1 MAELKSLTDRF
12 WQHFENGELQK
23 LDGLIDDDCLF
34 KMPGMEMR
42 GRAAVQGML
51 AGYRAAFPDLHHTVK
66 HFVEAGDTIAIQ
78 LEVVGTHTGPM
89 QTPEGT
95 IPATGKRVVWDSCD
109 YIRVKNGRFISW
121 QAYHDPTAFM
131 KALGLLPG

>member
-1 MAELKSLTDRF
+1 MAQLKDLTDRF
-12 WQHFENGELQK
+12 WKHFEANEPTK
-23 LDGLIDDDCLF
+23 LDELIDDDCLF
-34 KMPGMEMR
+34 KMPGVEMH

-51 AGYRAAFPDLHHTVK
+51 AGYRQAFPDLRHTVK

-89 QTPEGT
+89 VTPDGT
-95 IPATGKRVVWDSCD
+95 IPPTGKRVVWDSCD
-109 YIRVKNGRFISW
+109 YIRVKGGKFISW

-131 KALGLLPG
+131 KALGLLPS